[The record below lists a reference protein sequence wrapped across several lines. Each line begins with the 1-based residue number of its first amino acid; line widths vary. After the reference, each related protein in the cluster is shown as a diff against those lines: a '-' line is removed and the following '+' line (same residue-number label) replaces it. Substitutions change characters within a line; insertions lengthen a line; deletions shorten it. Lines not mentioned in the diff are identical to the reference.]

1 VNVLK
6 RSWNWALS
14 RFLCWLA
21 DAHRHFGNEYGNRQE
36 YQAAVNNYTR
46 AIARDPQ
53 YAQPYYSRGILYYRE
68 LGESERGVQD
78 LTRAIELNPQWARA
92 YFNRALARKL
102 LGEFDPAI
110 ADLEWYLQIGQ
121 DEFWLEAARRQL
133 AELTGLSGED
143 RAE

>member
-1 VNVLK
+1 MNVIK

-21 DAHRHFGNEYGNRQE
+21 DAHRHFGNEYGNRLE

-68 LGESERGVQD
+68 LGEHRGAVQD
-78 LTRAIELNPQWARA
+78 LTRAIELKPQWARA
-92 YFNRALARKL
+92 YLNRGLAHKMR
-102 LGEFDPAI
+102 GEFEPAV
-110 ADLEWYLQIGQ
+110 ADLERYLEMGQ
-121 DEFWLEAARRQL
+121 DEFWLDAARRQL
-133 AELTGLSGED
+133 AELAIMGEYEAP
-143 RAE
+143 R

>member
-1 VNVLK
+1 LNTIT
-6 RSWNWALS
+6 RAWNWAVS

-53 YAQPYYSRGILYYRE
+53 YPQPYYSRGILYYRE
-68 LGESERGVQD
+68 LGESEGAVQD
-78 LTRAIELNPQWARA
+78 LSRAIELEPGWARA
-92 YFNRALARKL
+92 YFNRGLAHKM
-102 LGEFDPAI
+102 LGELDQAT
-110 ADLEWYLQIGQ
+110 ADLERYLEMGQ

-133 AELTGLSGED
+133 AELANGVEGQVD
-143 RAE
+143 R